1 MFYSIKK
8 MKYVITIFI
17 ILLSL
22 LEIAQSQNLVIA
34 INDSIIKKD
43 KSSVCNI
50 LYRGDSTYR
59 KACVDSI
66 MYANFWDTVPQ
77 PIFWSKLM
85 HLSADS
91 GFMSVAKTRQII
103 DKNSV
108 TFYSSLNDNQKNCY
122 RDSLRKAYG
131 LSDSTRLFFTTGK
144 KYFYS
149 FKTVIPYIDQSIPV
163 FIENNVDPWYAQSIL
178 LIESPNKLQKS
189 NAGAYGPFQLMK
201 YVARKYGLKINKKT
215 DERKDIKRSAYAASM
230 FIKNICI
237 PTVKN
242 ILDSLTIS
250 YKENDLWFRL
260 LVMHVYHAG
269 GGNVQNIIYA
279 IRPKEGGLPLIYTV
293 WQTEIGSFKNASQN
307 YSQVLLAALLEFHS
321 LIKNEAESI
330 H

>member
-1 MFYSIKK
+1 
-8 MKYVITIFI
+8 MKISTIIII

-22 LEIAQSQNLVIA
+22 SEICFSQNSFISD
-34 INDSIIKKD
+34 NDSTIK
-43 KSSVCNI
+43 SRVCKI
-50 LYRGDSTYR
+50 LYRGDTTYR
-59 KACVDSI
+59 KAFVDSL
-66 MYANFWDTVPQ
+66 MYADFWDTIPQ
-77 PIFWSKLM
+77 PNFWAKLM
-85 HLSADS
+85 HLSGDS

-103 DKNSV
+103 DINSVAFYSKLNEDQKNS
-108 TFYSSLNDNQKNCY
+108 Y

-149 FKTVIPYIDQSIPV
+149 FKTVIPNIDQSIPV

-201 YVARKYGLKINKKT
+201 YVARKYGLTINKTT
-215 DERKDIKRSAYAASM
+215 DERKDVKRSAYAASM
-230 FIKNICI
+230 FISRVCI

-242 ILDSLTIS
+242 ILDSLEIT
-250 YKENDLWFRL
+250 YKENDIWFRL

-269 GGNVQNIIYA
+269 GGNVQNVLYTIK
-279 IRPKEGGLPLIYTV
+279 PKEGGLPLIYTV
-293 WQTEIGSFKNASQN
+293 WNTEAGSFRNASQN
-307 YSQVLLAALLEFHS
+307 YSQVLLAALREFHS

-330 H
+330 Q

>member
-1 MFYSIKK
+1 
-8 MKYVITIFI
+8 MKRVITIFI
-17 ILLSL
+17 IFLSIC
-22 LEIAQSQNLVIA
+22 EIAISQNSVILR
-34 INDSIIKKD
+34 NDTIIKKNRTN
-43 KSSVCNI
+43 VCEI
-50 LYRGDSTYR
+50 LYRDDSTHH
-59 KACVDSI
+59 KACIDSI
-66 MYANFWDTVPQ
+66 MYAGFWDTIPQ
-77 PIFWSKLM
+77 PIFWEKLM
-85 HLSADS
+85 RLSADS
-91 GFMSVAKTRQII
+91 GYLSVAKTRQII

-108 TFYSSLNDNQKNCY
+108 TYYSSLNNNQKTNY
-122 RDSLRKAYG
+122 RDSLKKAHG

-163 FIENNVDPWYAQSIL
+163 FIDNNVDPWYAQSIL

-242 ILDSLTIS
+242 ILDSLAIS
-250 YKENDLWFRL
+250 YKEQDLWFRL

-269 GGNVQNIIYA
+269 GGNVQNILYT

-293 WQTEIGSFKNASQN
+293 WQTEAGSFRNASQN
-307 YSQVLLAALLEFHS
+307 YSQVLLAALLEFHN